1 MTLEALRYWSTQA
14 LLGLIIVGAGMAA
27 IVVALAPSPY
37 HQHAPITPDVVQQ
50 PISSIFTP
58 TLQIQ
63 SPVPVQTPTSVR
75 DALFGLY
82 GGDN

>member
-1 MTLEALRYWSTQA
+1 MTLEALRYRFTQV
-14 LLGLIIVGAGMAA
+14 LLGLIILGAGAAA

-37 HQHAPITPDVVQQ
+37 HQQTSDHHDVVQQ
-50 PISSIFTP
+50 PVSSIFTP
-58 TLQIQ
+58 TLQIKP
-63 SPVPVQTPTSVR
+63 SIPVQTPTSVQ